1 MKDKLFTFSELERS
15 LNAQLRVLTGM
26 KYTDGIKIVAERCQ
40 AIIQGELDAR
50 GIQELCFGSGGNKM
64 DARMKEHGIEF
75 WYDSVASIHF
85 ELKRD
90 QRVKYGGGKGSVIE
104 IRVAFDSE
112 LLPLTLHAGR
122 SLLLKK
128 SREKMTQRI
137 NKLREEA
144 MRTVQEMDAELEKL
158 ERLFS

>member
-1 MKDKLFTFSELERS
+1 MNDKLFTFSELEHS
-15 LNAQLRVLTGM
+15 LNAQLRVLSGM

-50 GIQELCFGSGGNKM
+50 DIRELCFGSGSNRM
-64 DARMKEHGIEF
+64 DARMKEHGVEF
-75 WYDSVASIHF
+75 WYDSVASIHY

-104 IRVAFDSE
+104 VKVAFDSE

-122 SLLLKK
+122 NLLLKK
-128 SREKMTQRI
+128 SRERMTQRI
-137 NKLREEA
+137 KNLREEA

-158 ERLFS
+158 ERLFA